1 MAEVKKNNRTNSN
14 KSSEVLNETNK
25 LSNEELLDQIITKKK
40 TKTKNT
46 NSSIKKISN
55 TQDKKNISKQKKV
68 ENNKNEISSDDIYE
82 QIKSKKTNKKKTKK
96 SSTKVNEKNNEHKES
111 LSVDKEKVNVNN
123 NIEEIDKTLTIEE
136 AEARE
141 SVITEDNSIDNN
153 GELVIEGKKEIVDEI
168 TKSEESE
175 TEDKK
180 PSKEDDLIITRQ
192 ICFDDDFINLKDK
205 NTLKEL
211 KDAIENFD
219 KLDGDNFKVDDDF
232 ELLPSVKYSNYKLKK
247 RLVIIGAVL
256 LIVLFILLVILGM
269 KFIDN
274 NKGFSTIVDNTS
286 KVDEEAER
294 VAREALLKRQ
304 MYDTCINRDDDE
316 VDMTEEMNNAII
328 TLDKYLEDNYS
339 TSVVYKDLNRGFS
352 YEYKPDKVYYAAS
365 TIKSLE
371 ALYIYSKADAGEIS
385 LDDTVTYS
393 KKFDVS
399 YSYGMKKKKYGTKV
413 SLRELVKYSVIYS
426 DNSAHQMLVSYIGRS
441 KLKEYGKSLGAKN
454 TLNGG
459 DNFGNLSAA
468 DGAIYMKNIY
478 DYLETN
484 TTNAQ
489 ELKQYFIESE
499 QKDLSV
505 NNLIVANKYGLYKAN
520 YHNIGVVYDESPYV
534 VSILTLEGNKN
545 KEKKL
550 NDISQHIY
558 DLHILFKTN
567 REKVCQSE
575 VYGQ

>member
-1 MAEVKKNNRTNSN
+1 MAEVKKNNRTKSK
-14 KSSEVLNETNK
+14 KSSKVLNETNK

-40 TKTKNT
+40 TKTKSS
-46 NSSIKKISN
+46 NSSTKKPSN
-55 TQDKKNISKQKKV
+55 TQNKKSASKTKKV
-68 ENNKNEISSDDIYE
+68 ENKNSMVSSDDIYE
-82 QIKSKKTNKKKTKK
+82 TIKSKKINKKNTKK
-96 SSTKVNEKNNEHKES
+96 SSTIVNKSIKEEKDS
-111 LSVDKEKVNVNN
+111 LDSVKEKVDVVNN
-123 NIEEIDKTLTIEE
+123 FEEIDKTLTIEE
-136 AEARE
+136 AEAKE
-141 SVITEDNSIDNN
+141 AVVVEKNLTDNKDILLL
-153 GELVIEGKKEIVDEI
+153 EEETKKVEEIIKPEE
-168 TKSEESE
+168 TKSE
-175 TEDKK
+175 DKK
-180 PSKEDDLIITRQ
+180 TSKEDDLIITRQ
-192 ICFDDDFINLKDK
+192 ICFDEEFINLKDK

-219 KLDGDNFKVDDDF
+219 KLDGDNLKVDDDF

-247 RLVIIGAVL
+247 KLFIIGSFL
-256 LIVLFILLVILGM
+256 LIILFILLIIWGM

-274 NKGFSTIVDNTS
+274 NKGFSTIVDNTN

-294 VAREALLKRQ
+294 IAREALLKQQ
-304 MYDTCINRDDDE
+304 MYDACINRDVDE
-316 VDMTEEMNNAII
+316 FDMTEEMNNAII
-328 TLDKYLEDNYS
+328 TLDKYLEDSYS

-426 DNSAHQMLVSYIGRS
+426 DNSAHQMLISYIGRN
-441 KLKEYGKSLGAKN
+441 KLKEFGKSIGAKN

-484 TTNAQ
+484 TVNAQ
-489 ELKQYFIESE
+489 ELKQYFVESE

-505 NNLIVANKYGLYKAN
+505 NNLVVANKYGLYKAN
-520 YHNIGVVYDESPYV
+520 YHNIGIIYDESPYV

-558 DLHILFKTN
+558 ELHILFKTN
-567 REKVCQSE
+567 REKVCQVE